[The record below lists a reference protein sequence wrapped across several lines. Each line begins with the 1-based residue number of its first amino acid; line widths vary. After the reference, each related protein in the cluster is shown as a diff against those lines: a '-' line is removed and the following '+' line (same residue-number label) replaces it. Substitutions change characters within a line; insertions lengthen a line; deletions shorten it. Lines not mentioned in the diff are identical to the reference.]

1 MAETNGDGASD
12 AQTTVNDQFISK
24 IKSSVQFDDSFNTA
38 LASIP
43 TTIAPLAKANMY
55 AALPATAAINMQQ
68 VLSHSAFGSEHSLGA
83 CLEAVVNACINAFG
97 TAETNFFGISARAD
111 DVFNILGNNIFPFL
125 AEMESAPTPK
135 ALAQLKNA
143 MDDLKTKAFA
153 AETDTTEVSKSFD
166 HVLDMSMALREA
178 TVDLANMS
186 QDGAKQAQLQAY
198 ATSLKVQG
206 EEDAVKTAS
215 ATLEQN
221 KGILDDVRDRYKK
234 ASDDFPSTMQVVSL
248 LLQ

>member
-1 MAETNGDGASD
+1 MAQTNGDGAD
-12 AQTTVNDQFISK
+12 AQTSVNDQFISK

-55 AALPATAAINMQQ
+55 AALPATSAVDMSN
-68 VLSHSAFGSEHSLGA
+68 VLDRNIFSTEHSLGA
-83 CLEAVVNACINAFG
+83 CLEAVVNACISAFDM
-97 TAETNFFGISARAD
+97 AETNFFGISVRAD
-111 DVFNILGNNIFPFL
+111 DVFNLLSEDIFPGL
-125 AEMESAPTPK
+125 GEMASAPTAK
-135 ALAQLKNA
+135 ALAKLKNA
-143 MDDLKTKAFA
+143 MDELKTKAVA
-153 AETDTTEVSKSFD
+153 AQKDTSDVSKAFD
-166 HVLDMSMALREA
+166 NVLAMSMALREA
-178 TVDLANMS
+178 TVDLANIS

-221 KGILDDVRDRYKK
+221 KGILDDVRERYKK
-234 ASDDFPSTMQVVSL
+234 ASDDFPSKSK
-248 LLQ
+248 